1 MDLLVKKVTA
11 APKDG
16 DVLEVAGELL
26 APVKQ
31 ACKSS
36 ADSTK
41 AVFYYTSMDLKKRNG
56 AVRIRALVL
65 MDCLIHRSKQFRELV
80 CADVKQIAKCM
91 GLLPS
96 SDQGSSSKAQGND
109 RFVASATSYVV
120 ELERKGKELIEMW
133 DHLYGDRHPQLRA
146 IARYFRETL
155 RLDMP
160 NILVRYDMV
169 MLSVCL
175 LLCRCDN
182 D

>member
-11 APKDG
+11 VPKEG
-16 DVLEVAGELL
+16 NVLDVAGELL
-26 APVKQ
+26 APVKL

-41 AVFYYTSMDLKKRNG
+41 AVFYYASMDLKKRNG

-65 MDCLIHRSKQFRELV
+65 MDCLIHRSKQFRELI
-80 CADVKQIAKCM
+80 CADVKQIARCM

-96 SDQGSSSKAQGND
+96 DQGTSSKATNSD
-109 RFVASATSYVV
+109 RYVAPATSYVA
-120 ELERKGKELIEMW
+120 ELESKGKELIEVW
-133 DHLYGDRHPQLRA
+133 DHLYGDRYPQLRA

-160 NILVRYDMV
+160 NIMV
-169 MLSVCL
+169 SHIDLFVI
-175 LLCRCDN
+175 
-182 D
+182 